1 MSPDLF
7 SLYSLTV
14 IAELEELEGISTGG
28 KNINIRYADN
38 TLLIADTED
47 KLRRIVEVL
56 NIECKRYGLKI
67 NIAKTEVMRLSK
79 RVGQLPVKISLE
91 NKVEPDGEFQV
102 SEKYGV

>member
-1 MSPDLF
+1 M
-7 SLYSLTV
+7 
-14 IAELEELEGISTGG
+14 
-28 KNINIRYADN
+28 
-38 TLLIADTED
+38 
-47 KLRRIVEVL
+47 
-56 NIECKRYGLKI
+56 ECKRYGLKI